1 MSYFITEKC
10 IGCTLCKKLCPVGA
24 VEGTLKERH
33 RINEKR
39 CVECGVCGR
48 ACGQGAIL
56 DQAGNQAEQVP
67 KSKWK
72 KPVILREKCS
82 ACSMCVWNCTK
93 DALKIADPSYRG
105 DLSVFAELAAPE
117 RCVGCGI
124 CESACPLHA
133 IYMKAGEAE

>member
-24 VEGTLKERH
+24 VEGALKERH

-39 CVECGVCGR
+39 CVQCGVCGR

-56 DQAGNQAEQVP
+56 DQDGKLAEKVP
-67 KSKWK
+67 KNRWK

-105 DLSVFAELAAPE
+105 HQSIC
-117 RCVGCGI
+117 RTSGSGKMCG
-124 CESACPLHA
+124 LRNL
-133 IYMKAGEAE
+133 

>member
-1 MSYFITEKC
+1 MAKDIRVILVKLADRLHNMRTA
-10 IGCTLCKKLCPVGA
+10 CT
-24 VEGTLKERH
+24 
-33 RINEKR
+33 
-39 CVECGVCGR
+39 
-48 ACGQGAIL
+48 
-56 DQAGNQAEQVP
+56 GNR
-67 KSKWK
+67 KNRWK

-105 DLSVFAELAAPE
+105 DIRVFAELAAPE

>member
-24 VEGTLKERH
+24 VEGALKERH

-56 DQAGNQAEQVP
+56 DQDGKLAEQVP
-67 KSKWK
+67 KNRWK

-82 ACSMCVWNCTK
+82 ACSMCMELYK
-93 DALKIADPSYRG
+93 GR
-105 DLSVFAELAAPE
+105 AENSGSILPGGHQSIC
-117 RCVGCGI
+117 RTSGSGKMCG
-124 CESACPLHA
+124 LRNL
-133 IYMKAGEAE
+133 